1 MAAWLTEQ
9 FIRQTTRDGE
19 TEEYLIAVIGV
30 TGAGKSTFTSKATGD
45 KAVEIGNGLCSCK
58 LHCIISPFIIL
69 IKQVPP
75 MYQ

>member
-30 TGAGKSTFTSKATGD
+30 TGAGKSTFISKATGS
-45 KAVEIGNGLCSCK
+45 KAVEIGNGCVHVSYTASS
-58 LHCIISPFIIL
+58 HSSS
-69 IKQVPP
+69 
-75 MYQ
+75 Y